1 MLNVILVAVGGAIGS
16 VARYLTGQFA
26 LRQFGPN
33 FPWGTLVVNIVG
45 SLAIGIFAELIARRF
60 SAPQEWRLF
69 IITGFLGGF
78 TTFSAFS
85 LDVAALA
92 DRGDLFLALI
102 YIATSLLVSLFAVF
116 AGLALMRA
124 LL

>member
-1 MLNVILVAVGGAIGS
+1 MLNILLVAIGGATGS
-16 VARYLTGQFA
+16 VARYLTGHMT
-26 LRQFGPN
+26 LKLFGPS
-33 FPWGTLVVNIVG
+33 FPWGTLVVNTIG

-60 SAPQEWRLF
+60 DASHELRLL

-85 LDVAALA
+85 LDVAVMVERGAILPALA
-92 DRGDLFLALI
+92 YVTA
-102 YIATSLLVSLFAVF
+102 SMLVSLLAVF

>member
-1 MLNVILVAVGGAIGS
+1 MLNIVLVAIGGAIGS
-16 VARYLTGQFA
+16 VARYLTGLVA
-26 LRQFGPN
+26 ARLFGPN
-33 FPWGTLVVNIVG
+33 FPWGTLAVNVVG

-60 SAPQEWRLF
+60 SAPLEWRLF
-69 IITGFLGGF
+69 IITGILGGF

-85 LDVAALA
+85 LDIATLYDSGNLALA
-92 DRGDLFLALI
+92 FLYLAV
-102 YIATSLLVSLFAVF
+102 TMLVSLGAVF

>member
-1 MLNVILVAVGGAIGS
+1 MLNILLVAIGGAIGS
-16 VARYLTGQFA
+16 VARYLTGM
-26 LRQFGPN
+26 LSIRLLGTG
-33 FPWGTLVVNIVG
+33 FPWGTLAVNVIG

-60 SAPQEWRLF
+60 SAPLEWRLF

-85 LDVAALA
+85 LDVATLIDNGNLALA
-92 DRGDLFLALI
+92 LTYVAL
-102 YIATSLLVSLFAVF
+102 SMLVSMFAVF
-116 AGLALMRA
+116 AGLAMMRA